1 MGNVIGG
8 KYLALGSAEYEYYF
22 NDSWGAAVFSDAGD
36 AFSDEFKLNASVG
49 VGVRW
54 RSPLGPIRVDF
65 AVPVK
70 TELEK
75 SWHIHVLLGPDI

>member
-1 MGNVIGG
+1 
-8 KYLALGSAEYEYYF
+8 
-22 NDSWGAAVFSDAGD
+22 
-36 AFSDEFKLNASVG
+36 
-49 VGVRW
+49 
-54 RSPLGPIRVDF
+54 VDF